1 MGSEMTAEIIQL
13 RVFHPRV
20 PRDADT
26 ELSINADLALLEKIE
41 RFTSLQKNLCI
52 RGSKPMPPA
61 TRLMVMDA
69 MDILD
74 L

>member
-1 MGSEMTAEIIQL
+1 MGELVQL

-26 ELSINADLALLEKIE
+26 ELLIAADLSMLDKIAQWVAAQK
-41 RFTSLQKNLCI
+41 SLCTHK
-52 RGSKPMPPA
+52 SMPLAPA
-61 TRLMVMDA
+61 TRLMVMEASDA
-69 MDILD
+69 LE